1 MVVPTTIRPLSLK
14 IIMTMS
20 LRRLALATSAVVLIA
35 ASAAPAL
42 SQTPIDPLD
51 ARDARRL
58 DRMEQ
63 VLRELR
69 AIVFQGRDSGKPVVI
84 QPAETD
90 YQLQETA
97 RRLEDLEMSL
107 TRVNG
112 SLEKTTLDLNAM
124 RRDNEGL
131 KAQVRALTERITTLE
146 QRQVA
151 PVAPETPVAEAPA
164 QSPAQALTQAR
175 QLMLGGDYGAAE
187 NAFSAFVSD
196 YENNPKAPEARYWL
210 GKTLTARQAHKDA
223 ALAYIGAIRGWP
235 QTPWAPDAVVELA
248 RSLIA
253 QKKPGDACQALDEFQ
268 RRYPKAAPA
277 VVNRATT
284 ARTQAKC
291 AA

>member
-1 MVVPTTIRPLSLK
+1 MVEPTTIRPFSLK
-14 IIMTMS
+14 IIMPMS

-90 YQLQETA
+90 YQLQETG
-97 RRLEDLEMSL
+97 RRLEDLEMSF

-112 SLEKTTLDLNAM
+112 TLEKTALDLNAV
-124 RRDNEGL
+124 RRENEGL
-131 KAQVRALTERITTLE
+131 KAQVRALTERVTTLE

-151 PVAPETPVAEAPA
+151 PVAPETPVAEVPG
-164 QSPAQALTQAR
+164 QTPAQAFTQAR

-187 NAFSAFVSD
+187 NAFRNFVSQYD
-196 YENNPKAPEARYWL
+196 SSPKAPEARYWL
-210 GKTLTARQAHKDA
+210 GKTLTARQAHGDA
-223 ALAYIGAIRGWP
+223 SLAYIGSIRGWP
-235 QTPWAPDAVVELA
+235 QTAWAPDAVVELA

-253 QKKPGDACQALDEFQ
+253 QKKPNDACQTLDEFQ

-277 VVNRATT
+277 VVNRANT